1 MLWVLNMINLSN
13 DKRKKY
19 KAVLFSL
26 VCIFVWL
33 FAFMSGMEMWLNC
46 AILDNNKTVVES
58 DVKTGAM
65 SEVENIK
72 TDGSFTLVG
81 GNKECSPDEVKGYIR
96 VPNDV
101 KYYYNTNTNY
111 MVSKLTISE
120 SRNVVLKFFVL
131 DIVST
136 CMMIYLVTVYVHSKN
151 SRKVKRV
158 LGRVLSILIA
168 LVSMLMAQ
176 FAYDY
181 CLDVLFKVGSCDWLL
196 LIKVGLMVLIII
208 IVGAV
213 KYKKSKP
220 VRLKRHKENRKIK

>member
-1 MLWVLNMINLSN
+1 MINLSN

-26 VCIFVWL
+26 VCIFIWL
-33 FAFMSGMEMWLNC
+33 FAFVSGMEMWLNC
-46 AILDNNKTVVES
+46 AILDNNKTIVES
-58 DVKTGAM
+58 DVKAGVMT
-65 SEVENIK
+65 EVENIK

-81 GNKECSPDEVKGYIR
+81 DSKECSPDEVKGYIR

-101 KYYYNTNTNY
+101 KYYYNTDTNY
-111 MVSKLTISE
+111 MVSKLTITESE
-120 SRNVVLKFFVL
+120 HVVLKFFVL
-131 DIVST
+131 DIVTT
-136 CMMIYLVTVYVHSKN
+136 CMLIYLTVVYMYSSNPSKA
-151 SRKVKRV
+151 KRV
-158 LGRVLSILIA
+158 IGRILSIMIA

-196 LIKVGLMVLIII
+196 LIKVGLMISVII
-208 IVGAV
+208 IVGVV

-220 VRLKRHKENRKIK
+220 IRLKRHKEGRKIK

>member
-1 MLWVLNMINLSN
+1 MINLSN

-26 VCIFVWL
+26 VCIFIWL
-33 FAFMSGMEMWLNC
+33 FAFVSGMEMWLNC
-46 AILDNNKTVVES
+46 AILDNNKIIVES
-58 DVKTGAM
+58 DVKAGVMT
-65 SEVENIK
+65 EVENIK

-81 GNKECSPDEVKGYIR
+81 DSKECSPDEVKGYIR

-101 KYYYNTNTNY
+101 KYYYNTDTNY

-120 SRNVVLKFFVL
+120 SEHVVLKFFVL
-131 DIVST
+131 DIVTT
-136 CMMIYLVTVYVHSKN
+136 CMLIYLTVVYMYSN
-151 SRKVKRV
+151 LSKVKRV
-158 LGRVLSILIA
+158 IGRVLSIMIT

-196 LIKVGLMVLIII
+196 LIKVGLMVTISI
-208 IVGAV
+208 IVGVV

-220 VRLKRHKENRKIK
+220 IRLKRHKEGRKIK

>member
-26 VCIFVWL
+26 VCIFIWL

-81 GNKECSPDEVKGYIR
+81 GNKECFPDEVKGYIR

-136 CMMIYLVTVYVHSKN
+136 CMMIYLVTVYV
-151 SRKVKRV
+151 
-158 LGRVLSILIA
+158 G
-168 LVSMLMAQ
+168 
-176 FAYDY
+176 F
-181 CLDVLFKVGSCDWLL
+181 
-196 LIKVGLMVLIII
+196 
-208 IVGAV
+208 
-213 KYKKSKP
+213 
-220 VRLKRHKENRKIK
+220 

>member
-1 MLWVLNMINLSN
+1 MINLSN

-26 VCIFVWL
+26 VCIFIWL
-33 FAFMSGMEMWLNC
+33 FAFVSGMEMWLNC
-46 AILDNNKTVVES
+46 AILDNNKIIVES
-58 DVKTGAM
+58 DVKAGVMT
-65 SEVENIK
+65 EVENIK

-81 GNKECSPDEVKGYIR
+81 DSKECSPDEVKGYIR

-101 KYYYNTNTNY
+101 KYYYNTDTNY
-111 MVSKLTISE
+111 IVSKLTISE
-120 SRNVVLKFFVL
+120 SEHVVLKFFVL
-131 DIVST
+131 DIVTT
-136 CMMIYLVTVYVHSKN
+136 CMLIYLTVVYMYSN
-151 SRKVKRV
+151 LSKVKRV
-158 LGRVLSILIA
+158 IGRILSIVIT

-196 LIKVGLMVLIII
+196 LIKVSLMVTISI
-208 IVGAV
+208 IVGVV

-220 VRLKRHKENRKIK
+220 IRLKRHKEGRKIK

>member
-1 MLWVLNMINLSN
+1 MINLSN

-26 VCIFVWL
+26 VCIFIWL
-33 FAFMSGMEMWLNC
+33 FAFVSGMEMWLNC
-46 AILDNNKTVVES
+46 AILDNNKIIVES
-58 DVKTGAM
+58 DVKAGVMT
-65 SEVENIK
+65 EVENIK

-81 GNKECSPDEVKGYIR
+81 DSKECSPDEVKGYIR

-101 KYYYNTNTNY
+101 KYYYNTDTNY
-111 MVSKLTISE
+111 MVSKLTITESE
-120 SRNVVLKFFVL
+120 HVVLKFFVL
-131 DIVST
+131 DIVTT
-136 CMMIYLVTVYVHSKN
+136 CMLIYLTVVYMYSN
-151 SRKVKRV
+151 LSKVKRV
-158 LGRVLSILIA
+158 IGRVLSIMVT

-196 LIKVGLMVLIII
+196 LIKVSLMVTISI
-208 IVGAV
+208 IVGVV

-220 VRLKRHKENRKIK
+220 IRLKRHKEGRKIK

>member
-1 MLWVLNMINLSN
+1 MINLSN

-26 VCIFVWL
+26 VCIFIWL
-33 FAFMSGMEMWLNC
+33 FAFVSGMEMWLNC
-46 AILDNNKTVVES
+46 AILDNNKTIVKS
-58 DVKTGAM
+58 DVKTGVM
-65 SEVENIK
+65 TEVETIK

-101 KYYYNTNTNY
+101 KYYYNTDTNY
-111 MVSKLTISE
+111 MVSKLTMFESE
-120 SRNVVLKFFVL
+120 HVVLKFFVL
-131 DIVST
+131 DIVAT
-136 CMMIYLVTVYVHSKN
+136 CMLIYLTVVYMYSSN
-151 SRKVKRV
+151 PSKVKRV
-158 LGRVLSILIA
+158 IGRILSIMIT

-196 LIKVGLMVLIII
+196 LVKVGLTISIII
-208 IVGAV
+208 TVGVV

-220 VRLKRHKENRKIK
+220 IRLKRHKEGRKTK

>member
-1 MLWVLNMINLSN
+1 MVNLSN
-13 DKRKKY
+13 EKRKKY

-33 FAFMSGMEMWLNC
+33 FAFVSGMEMWLNC
-46 AILDNNKTVVES
+46 AILDNNKTIVES
-58 DVKTGAM
+58 DVKAGVM
-65 SEVENIK
+65 IEVENIK

-81 GNKECSPDEVKGYIR
+81 GTEECSPDEVQRYIR

-101 KYYYNTNTNY
+101 KYYYNTDTNY

-131 DIVST
+131 DIVTT
-136 CMMIYLVTVYVHSKN
+136 CMLIYLVAEGMYKKSKVQ
-151 SRKVKRV
+151 KVLRIAV
-158 LGRVLSILIA
+158 ALLS
-168 LVSMLMAQ
+168 MFFAQ
-176 FAYDY
+176 LAYDY

-196 LIKVGLMVLIII
+196 LIKVGLMILINIM
-208 IVGAV
+208 VGV
-213 KYKKSKP
+213 IKYKKSKP

>member
-1 MLWVLNMINLSN
+1 MINLSN
-13 DKRKKY
+13 EKRKKY
-19 KAVLFSL
+19 KTVLFSL
-26 VCIFVWL
+26 VCIFIWL
-33 FAFMSGMEMWLNC
+33 FAFVSGMEMWLNC
-46 AILDNNKTVVES
+46 AILDNNKTIVES
-58 DVKTGAM
+58 DVKAGVMT
-65 SEVENIK
+65 EVENIK

-81 GNKECSPDEVKGYIR
+81 SSKECSPDEVKWYIR

-101 KYYYNTNTNY
+101 KYYYNTDTNY

-136 CMMIYLVTVYVHSKN
+136 CMMIYLVTVYAYSKN
-151 SRKVKRV
+151 PRKVKRV

-168 LVSMLMAQ
+168 SVSMLMAQ

-181 CLDVLFKVGSCDWLL
+181 CLNVLFKVGSCDWLL

-208 IVGAV
+208 IVVAV

>member
-1 MLWVLNMINLSN
+1 MINLSN
-13 DKRKKY
+13 EKRKKY
-19 KAVLFSL
+19 KTVLFSL
-26 VCIFVWL
+26 VCIFIWL
-33 FAFMSGMEMWLNC
+33 FAFVSGMEMWLNC
-46 AILDNNKTVVES
+46 AILDNNKTIVES
-58 DVKTGAM
+58 DVKAGVMT
-65 SEVENIK
+65 EVENIK

-81 GNKECSPDEVKGYIR
+81 DNKECSPDEVKGYIR

-136 CMMIYLVTVYVHSKN
+136 CMMIYLVTVYAYSKN
-151 SRKVKRV
+151 PRKVKRV

-168 LVSMLMAQ
+168 SVSMLMAQ

-181 CLDVLFKVGSCDWLL
+181 CLGVLFKIGSCDWLL
-196 LIKVGLMVLIII
+196 LIKVGLVIFVMGV
-208 IVGAV
+208 V
-213 KYKKSKP
+213 KFIKYRRAQP
-220 VRLKRHKENRKIK
+220 TRLKRHKGK

>member
-1 MLWVLNMINLSN
+1 MINLSN

-26 VCIFVWL
+26 VCIFIWL
-33 FAFMSGMEMWLNC
+33 FAFVSGMEMWLNC
-46 AILDNNKTVVES
+46 AILDNNKIIVES
-58 DVKTGAM
+58 DVKAGVMT
-65 SEVENIK
+65 EVENIK

-81 GNKECSPDEVKGYIR
+81 DSKECSPDEVKGYIR

-101 KYYYNTNTNY
+101 KYYYNTDTNY
-111 MVSKLTISE
+111 MVSKLTIFESE
-120 SRNVVLKFFVL
+120 HVVLKFFVL
-131 DIVST
+131 DIVTT
-136 CMMIYLVTVYVHSKN
+136 CMLIYLTVVYMYSN
-151 SRKVKRV
+151 LSKVKRV
-158 LGRVLSILIA
+158 IGRVLSIMVT

-196 LIKVGLMVLIII
+196 LIKVGLMITISI
-208 IVGAV
+208 IVGVV

-220 VRLKRHKENRKIK
+220 IRLKRHKEGRKIK

>member
-1 MLWVLNMINLSN
+1 MINLSN

-26 VCIFVWL
+26 VCIFIWL
-33 FAFMSGMEMWLNC
+33 FAFVSGMEMWLNC
-46 AILDNNKTVVES
+46 AILDNNKIIVES
-58 DVKTGAM
+58 DVKAGVMT
-65 SEVENIK
+65 EVENIK

-81 GNKECSPDEVKGYIR
+81 DSKECSPDEVKGYIR

-101 KYYYNTNTNY
+101 KYYYNMDTNY

-120 SRNVVLKFFVL
+120 SEHVVLKFFVL
-131 DIVST
+131 DIVTT
-136 CMMIYLVTVYVHSKN
+136 CMLIYLTVVYMYSN
-151 SRKVKRV
+151 LSKVKRV
-158 LGRVLSILIA
+158 IGRVLSIMITLI
-168 LVSMLMAQ
+168 SMLMAQ

-196 LIKVGLMVLIII
+196 LIKVGLMVTISI
-208 IVGAV
+208 IVGVV

-220 VRLKRHKENRKIK
+220 IRLKRHKEGRKIK

>member
-1 MLWVLNMINLSN
+1 MINLSN

-26 VCIFVWL
+26 VCIFIWL
-33 FAFMSGMEMWLNC
+33 FAFVSGMEMWLNC
-46 AILDNNKTVVES
+46 AILDNNKIIVES
-58 DVKTGAM
+58 DVKAGVMT
-65 SEVENIK
+65 EVENIK

-81 GNKECSPDEVKGYIR
+81 DSKECSPDEVKGYIR

-101 KYYYNTNTNY
+101 KYYYNTDTNY

-120 SRNVVLKFFVL
+120 SEHVVLKFFVL
-131 DIVST
+131 DIVTT
-136 CMMIYLVTVYVHSKN
+136 CMLIYLTVVYMYSN
-151 SRKVKRV
+151 LSKVKRV
-158 LGRVLSILIA
+158 IGRVLSIMITLI
-168 LVSMLMAQ
+168 SMLMAQ

-196 LIKVGLMVLIII
+196 LIKVGLMVTISI
-208 IVGAV
+208 IVGVV

-220 VRLKRHKENRKIK
+220 IRLKRHKEGRKIK

>member
-1 MLWVLNMINLSN
+1 MINLSN
-13 DKRKKY
+13 VKRKKY

-26 VCIFVWL
+26 VCIFIWL
-33 FAFMSGMEMWLNC
+33 FAFVSGMEMWLNC
-46 AILDNNKTVVES
+46 AILDNNKTIVKS
-58 DVKTGAM
+58 DVKAGVMT
-65 SEVENIK
+65 EVENIK

-81 GNKECSPDEVKGYIR
+81 DSKECSPDEVKGYIR

-101 KYYYNTNTNY
+101 KYYYNTDTNY

-120 SRNVVLKFFVL
+120 SEHVVLKFFVL
-131 DIVST
+131 DIVTT
-136 CMMIYLVTVYVHSKN
+136 CMLIYLTVVYMYSN
-151 SRKVKRV
+151 LSKVKRV
-158 LGRVLSILIA
+158 IGRVLSIMIT

-196 LIKVGLMVLIII
+196 LIKVGLMITISI
-208 IVGAV
+208 IVGVV

-220 VRLKRHKENRKIK
+220 IRLKRHKEGRKIK

>member
-1 MLWVLNMINLSN
+1 MINLSN

-26 VCIFVWL
+26 VCIFIWL
-33 FAFMSGMEMWLNC
+33 FAFVSGMEMWLNC
-46 AILDNNKTVVES
+46 AILDNNKIIVES
-58 DVKTGAM
+58 DVKAGVMT
-65 SEVENIK
+65 EVENIK

-81 GNKECSPDEVKGYIR
+81 DSKECSSDEVKGYIR

-101 KYYYNTNTNY
+101 KYYYNTDTNY
-111 MVSKLTISE
+111 MVSKLTITESE
-120 SRNVVLKFFVL
+120 HVVLKFFVL
-131 DIVST
+131 DIVTT
-136 CMMIYLVTVYVHSKN
+136 CMLIYLTVVYMYSN
-151 SRKVKRV
+151 LSKVKRV
-158 LGRVLSILIA
+158 IGRVLSIMIT

-196 LIKVGLMVLIII
+196 LIKVGLMVTIS
-208 IVGAV
+208 IVVGVV

-220 VRLKRHKENRKIK
+220 IRLKRHKEGRKIK

>member
-1 MLWVLNMINLSN
+1 MINLSN
-13 DKRKKY
+13 EKRKKY

-58 DVKTGAM
+58 DVKAGVMT
-65 SEVENIK
+65 EVENIK

-81 GNKECSPDEVKGYIR
+81 GNKKCSPDEVKGYIR

-120 SRNVVLKFFVL
+120 SEHVVLKFFVL

-136 CMMIYLVTVYVHSKN
+136 CMMIYLVTVYAYSKN
-151 SRKVKRV
+151 PRKVKRV

-168 LVSMLMAQ
+168 SVSMLMAQ

-181 CLDVLFKVGSCDWLL
+181 CLNVLFKVDSCDWLL

>member
-1 MLWVLNMINLSN
+1 MINLSN

-26 VCIFVWL
+26 VCIFIWL
-33 FAFMSGMEMWLNC
+33 FAFVSGMEMWLNC
-46 AILDNNKTVVES
+46 AILDNNKIIVES
-58 DVKTGAM
+58 DVKAGVMT
-65 SEVENIK
+65 EVENIK

-81 GNKECSPDEVKGYIR
+81 DSKECSPDEVKGYIR

-101 KYYYNTNTNY
+101 KYYYNTDTNY
-111 MVSKLTISE
+111 MVSKLTITESE
-120 SRNVVLKFFVL
+120 HVVLKFFVL
-131 DIVST
+131 DIVTT
-136 CMMIYLVTVYVHSKN
+136 CMLIYLTVVYMYSN
-151 SRKVKRV
+151 LSKVKRV
-158 LGRVLSILIA
+158 IGRVLSIMIT

-196 LIKVGLMVLIII
+196 LIKVGLMVTIS
-208 IVGAV
+208 IVVGVV

-220 VRLKRHKENRKIK
+220 IRLKRHKEGRKIK

>member
-1 MLWVLNMINLSN
+1 MINLSN
-13 DKRKKY
+13 EKRKKY

-26 VCIFVWL
+26 VCIFIWL
-33 FAFMSGMEMWLNC
+33 FAFVSGMEMWLNC
-46 AILDNNKTVVES
+46 AILDNNKTIVES

-120 SRNVVLKFFVL
+120 SEHVVLKFFVL
-131 DIVST
+131 DIVTT
-136 CMMIYLVTVYVHSKN
+136 CMLIYLTVVYMYSN
-151 SRKVKRV
+151 LSKVKRV
-158 LGRVLSILIA
+158 IGRVLSIMIT

-196 LIKVGLMVLIII
+196 LIKVGLMIFVMG
-208 IVGAV
+208 VV
-213 KYKKSKP
+213 KFIKYRRAQP
-220 VRLKRHKENRKIK
+220 TRLKRHKGK

>member
-1 MLWVLNMINLSN
+1 MINLSN

-26 VCIFVWL
+26 VCIFIWL
-33 FAFMSGMEMWLNC
+33 FAFVSGMEMWLNC
-46 AILDNNKTVVES
+46 AILDNNKTIVES
-58 DVKTGAM
+58 DVKAGVMT
-65 SEVENIK
+65 EVENIK
-72 TDGSFTLVG
+72 IDGSFTLVG
-81 GNKECSPDEVKGYIR
+81 DSKECSPDEVKGYIR

-101 KYYYNTNTNY
+101 KYYYNMDTNY

-120 SRNVVLKFFVL
+120 SEHVVLKFFVL

-136 CMMIYLVTVYVHSKN
+136 CMLIYLTVVYMYSSN
-151 SRKVKRV
+151 PSKVKRV
-158 LGRVLSILIA
+158 IGRVLSIMVT

-196 LIKVGLMVLIII
+196 LIKVGLMVFVLGVVKLI
-208 IVGAV
+208 
-213 KYKKSKP
+213 KYRRAQP
-220 VRLKRHKENRKIK
+220 IRLKRHKGK

>member
-1 MLWVLNMINLSN
+1 MINLSN

-26 VCIFVWL
+26 VCIFIWL
-33 FAFMSGMEMWLNC
+33 FAFVSGMEMWLNC
-46 AILDNNKTVVES
+46 AILDNNKIIVES
-58 DVKTGAM
+58 DVKAGVMT
-65 SEVENIK
+65 EVENIK

-81 GNKECSPDEVKGYIR
+81 DSKECSPDEVKGYIR

-101 KYYYNTNTNY
+101 KYYYNMDTNY

-120 SRNVVLKFFVL
+120 SEHVVLKFFVL
-131 DIVST
+131 DIVTT
-136 CMMIYLVTVYVHSKN
+136 CMLIYLTVVYMYSN
-151 SRKVKRV
+151 LSKVKRV
-158 LGRVLSILIA
+158 IGRVLSIMITLI
-168 LVSMLMAQ
+168 SMLMAQ

-196 LIKVGLMVLIII
+196 LIKVGLMVTISI
-208 IVGAV
+208 IVGVV

-220 VRLKRHKENRKIK
+220 MRLKRHKEGRKIK